1 MKYLLTRKAIS
12 EAFYKSLG
20 DEQQIVLDSLTAN
33 QTSGP
38 DFREEVAEHGLLIE
52 PFSRFNGMGIVN
64 SDQFFQNIR
73 LIPMELTE
81 DGNDLL
87 LEYPHGLEIPP
98 LAYLWGIFN
107 ECNQTLGTIY
117 GSGYPDDEH
126 YLESVYNGKDSEMGW
141 DYDWSDLHYFIN
153 HMDTYL
159 NLVLNYQP

>member
-12 EAFYKSLG
+12 EAFENSL
-20 DEQQIVLDSLTAN
+20 DEFQRMTFHSMGQN
-33 QTSGP
+33 QSS
-38 DFREEVAEHGLLIE
+38 DEVDQYSLLIE
-52 PFSRFNGMGIVN
+52 PFKRFNGMDIVN
-64 SDQFFQNIR
+64 SDEFFQNMR
-73 LIPMELTE
+73 LIPIELTE

-87 LEYPHGLEIPP
+87 LEYPDGLEIPP

-126 YLESVYNGKDSEMGW
+126 YLESVYNGKDSDMGW